1 MPKICLNMIVKNESR
16 VILRLL
22 ESTLPII
29 DSYCICDTGSSD
41 NTIDIIKLFFE
52 RHNIPGKIVSEPFQ
66 DFGYNRSFA
75 LKECIGL
82 ENADYLLLLDADM
95 VLKINPDFDIQKF
108 KDSMSADAYHLFQG
122 STAFLYKNV
131 RILKNNP
138 NFSYWGVTHEYVQ
151 TPQNSVYQDIPN
163 NQIFINDIGDG
174 GSKTEKFERDIR
186 LLKKGLEELPNNDRY
201 TFYLAN
207 SYRDSGQ
214 YQNAID
220 TYKKRIEIGG
230 WHEEVW
236 YSYYAIGK
244 CYRDMDD
251 MANAIYYWM
260 EAYNFYPERIENL
273 YEIISY
279 YRIEGKKQFSYMF
292 FELADYQ
299 RKLKYSEDH
308 LFLQKDVY
316 DYKIDYEFSIV
327 GYYCNRNNLDV
338 HKSCMRV
345 LASNTADD
353 SIKQNVLNNY
363 KFYAYKLRDFA
374 VKDDNLLVLN
384 NIGNSIIN
392 STNNYD
398 FISSTPSICFDSN
411 SSNNNKLIVNVR
423 YVNYKIGDNGSYNN
437 KERIITKNIIASFN
451 VEDDRPWKKTGEF
464 ELKYEASYDNL
475 YVGLEDI
482 RLFSKNGQLQ
492 YNANRGLS
500 YGCMV
505 IENGTINLRSQQT
518 LSSLIKKDNQRNIEK
533 NWVIFR
539 DSKFENKMIYE
550 WHPLSIGVHRDH
562 PEKILDGE
570 NRPVTQLNIEHTI
583 STPSF
588 FKWLRGSTNGV
599 NMANQTDGSSEVWF
613 ICHLVSYED
622 RRHYYH
628 ILVVLDAT
636 TYELKRYSKL
646 FTFEGEKVEYTLGFV
661 YFERKKEFLIG
672 YSVLDRE
679 TKYIMIPK
687 TKLDELF
694 INS

>member
-1 MPKICLNMIVKNESR
+1 MIVKNESR

-29 DSYCICDTGSSD
+29 DSYCICDTGSTD
-41 NTIDIIKLFFE
+41 NTIEIIKLFFE
-52 RHNIPGKIVSEPFQ
+52 RHNITGKIVSEPFR

-95 VLKINPDFDIQKF
+95 VLKINPDFDIQNF
-108 KDSMSADAYHLFQG
+108 KESMTADAYHLFQG
-122 STAFLYKNV
+122 SPAFIYKNV
-131 RILKNNP
+131 RILKNDP
-138 NFSYWGVTHEYVQ
+138 NFSYWGVTHEYVK
-151 TPQNSVYQDIPN
+151 TPQNAIYQDIHN

-279 YRIEGKKQFSYMF
+279 YRIQGKKQFSYMF

-327 GYYCNRNNLDV
+327 GYYCNQNNLDV

-345 LASNTADD
+345 LSSITADD

-374 VKDDNLLVLN
+374 VKDDNLLALN
-384 NIGNSIIN
+384 SIGNSIIN
-392 STNNYD
+392 SINNYD
-398 FISSTPSICFDSN
+398 FVSSTPSVCFDSN
-411 SSNNNKLIVNVR
+411 SNSNNKLIVNVR
-423 YVNYKIGDNGSYNN
+423 YVNYRIGDNGTYNN
-437 KERIITKNIIASFN
+437 KDRIITKNIIATFN
-451 VEDDRPWKKTGEF
+451 VDEGQSWKKTSEF
-464 ELKYEASYDNL
+464 ELKYETSYDNL

-482 RLFSKNGQLQ
+482 RLFSKNGQLH

-500 YGCMV
+500 YECMV

-518 LSSLIKKDNQRNIEK
+518 LSSLIKKENQRNIEK

-550 WHPLSIGVHRDH
+550 WYPLTIGIHRDH
-562 PEKILDGE
+562 PDKILDGE
-570 NRPVTQLNIEHTI
+570 NRPVTQLHIEHTI
-583 STPSF
+583 NTPSF
-588 FKWLRGSTNGV
+588 FKWLRGSTNGINMV
-599 NMANQTDGSSEVWF
+599 NQNDSTNEVWF

-661 YFERKKEFLIG
+661 YFENKKQFLIG
-672 YSVLDRE
+672 YSILDRE
-679 TKYIMIPK
+679 TKYMMIPK

-694 INS
+694 L

>member
-29 DSYCICDTGSSD
+29 DSYCICDTGSTD
-41 NTIDIIKLFFE
+41 NTIEIIKLFFE
-52 RHNIPGKIVSEPFQ
+52 RHNISGKIVSEPFR

-95 VLKINPDFDIQKF
+95 VLIINPDFDIQKF
-108 KDSMSADAYHLFQG
+108 KSSITADAYHLFQG
-122 STAFLYKNV
+122 SHAFIYKNV
-131 RILKNNP
+131 RILKNDP

-151 TPQNSVYQDIPN
+151 TPHNTIYQDIPN

-186 LLKKGLEELPNNDRY
+186 LLKKGLEEVPNNDRY

-244 CYRDMDD
+244 CYKDMGDI
-251 MANAIYYWM
+251 ANAIYYWM

-279 YRIEGKKQFSYMF
+279 YRIQGKNQFSYIF

-363 KFYAYKLRDFA
+363 KFYANKLRDFA
-374 VKDDNLLVLN
+374 VKDENLLALN
-384 NIGNSIIN
+384 SIGNSIIN

-398 FISSTPSICFDSN
+398 FVSSTPSVCFDSN
-411 SSNNNKLIVNVR
+411 STSNNKLIVNVR
-423 YVNYKIGDNGSYNN
+423 YVNYRIGDNGSYNN
-437 KERIITKNIIASFN
+437 KERIITKNIIATFN
-451 VEDDRPWKKTGEF
+451 VDNDKPWKKTGEF
-464 ELKYEASYDNL
+464 ELKYETSYDNL

-492 YNANRGLS
+492 YNTNRGLS

-518 LSSLIKKDNQRNIEK
+518 LSSLIKKENQRNIEK

-539 DSKFENKMIYE
+539 DSKYENKMIYE
-550 WHPLSIGVHRDH
+550 WHPLTIGIHRDH
-562 PEKILDGE
+562 PDKILDGE
-570 NRPVTQLNIEHTI
+570 NRPVTQLHIEHTI
-583 STPSF
+583 NTPYF
-588 FKWLRGSTNGV
+588 FKWLRGSTNGI
-599 NMANQTDGSSEVWF
+599 NMLNHLDSTNEVWF

-622 RRHYYH
+622 RRYYYH
-628 ILVVLDAT
+628 ILVVLDAN
-636 TYELKRYSKL
+636 TYQLKRYSKL

-661 YFERKKEFLIG
+661 YFENKKQFLIG
-672 YSVLDRE
+672 YSILDRE
-679 TKYIMIPK
+679 TKYMMIPK

-694 INS
+694 L